1 MYPIHQLRSTL
12 DRFRPGA
19 PLILRVVIGGL
30 FVWHGID
37 KFDSGISMVEGMFR
51 SWGAPAA
58 GLAAPL
64 TAVVEIAAGPALVA
78 GLMARAAAFTLGL
91 VMVGSLNYVKADLGI
106 VSSGPMPGAELDLAL
121 LAGLAAVAITGPGR
135 ISVDEQLGIEPA
147 QDERPAE
154 PALVRV

>member
-1 MYPIHQLRSTL
+1 
-12 DRFRPGA
+12 
-19 PLILRVVIGGL
+19 
-30 FVWHGID
+30 
-37 KFDSGISMVEGMFR
+37 MFR

-91 VMVGSLNYVKADLGI
+91 VMVGSLIYVKADLGI

-121 LAGLAAVAITGPGR
+121 LAGLAALAITGPGR